1 MTVGQST
8 THINSILNVLR
19 GTSYTGVT
27 PFLKLHTADP
37 GAAGTTAASTETTRK
52 ALTFAAPSGN
62 AVVSGAVSWATW
74 SASAETITHYSIWD
88 ASTAGNFLI
97 SGQFTASKAV
107 TTGDTLNA
115 TITVS
120 QVLLRPR

>member
-1 MTVGQST
+1 VTVGQSSV
-8 THINSILNVLR
+8 HINAILNVLR
-19 GTSYTGVT
+19 GTAYTGVT
-27 PFLKLHTADP
+27 PFLKIHLGDP
-37 GAAGTTAASTETTRK
+37 GAAGTANASSETTRK
-52 ALTFAAPSGN
+52 ALTFAAPSGS

-74 SASAETITHYSIWD
+74 SATSPETITHYSIWD

-97 SGQFTASKAV
+97 SGQFTASKTV

-120 QVLLRPR
+120 QGPAAA